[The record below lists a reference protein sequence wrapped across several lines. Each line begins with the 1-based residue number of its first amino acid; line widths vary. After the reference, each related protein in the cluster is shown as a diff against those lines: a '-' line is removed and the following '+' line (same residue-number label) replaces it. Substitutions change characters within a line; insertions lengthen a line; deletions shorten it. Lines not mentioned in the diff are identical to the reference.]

1 MITFLEGQVV
11 SVTEKQL
18 VLDVN
23 HVGFRVGICARD
35 SVNMPPEGETV
46 RIYTYMSVREDAISL
61 FGFLSEDDVEIYKLL
76 ITVSGIGPKGALGI
90 LSIMS
95 GDDVRLAVLADD
107 AKSISKAPGVGNKT
121 AQKLILELKD
131 KIDPGTMLDKM
142 RSGADRVSG
151 NPTFEANKEEA
162 VQVLCALGFS
172 RSEALGM
179 VRRADLQEDMDAD
192 GILSAALHERGGSS

>member
-1 MITFLEGQVV
+1 MIGFIKGTVAEIDGDVV
-11 SVTEKQL
+11 TVESGP
-18 VLDVN
+18 
-23 HVGFRVGICARD
+23 VGFNISVPADYPYSRFGIGD
-35 SVNMPPEGETV
+35 EVKL
-46 RIYTYMSVREDAISL
+46 YTHMSVREDAISL
-61 FGFLSEDDVEIYKLL
+61 FGFLSEDDLEIYKLL

-131 KIDPGTMLDKM
+131 KIDPGTMLGKM

>member
-61 FGFLSEDDVEIYKLL
+61 FGFLSEDDLEIYKLM

-95 GDDVRLAVLADD
+95 GDDVRLAVLVDD

-131 KIDPGTMLDKM
+131 KIDPGTMLGKM